1 MPIASQLEERA
12 NTEELFREY
21 KEDGSPEKREEIVKN
36 HLFLAEILAR
46 KYIGRGVE
54 FEDLFQVAS
63 YGLVLSVDRF
73 DPDKGVLFTSF
84 ATPTI
89 IGEIKKHFRDT
100 TWSLKVPR
108 RLKEISL
115 RIIETKEE
123 LQDSLHHVPT
133 VQELAE
139 HLEVSEEEIIEALE
153 SGRAHTTFSLEQ
165 EMNEQSENDSMSL
178 EKYLG
183 DEEEGYGRLETSAI
197 FEKVVAELSPTEKE
211 VMRKRFLQEVTQR
224 EVAELLGLSQMT
236 VSRIERA
243 MRNKF
248 RMEYDNN

>member
-1 MPIASQLEERA
+1 VSQTIEKV
-12 NTEELFREY
+12 NTEEMFREY
-21 KEDGSPEKREEIVKN
+21 RKKNSPEIRNEIIEK

-46 KYIGRGVE
+46 KYTGRGVDY
-54 FEDLFQVAS
+54 EDLFQVAS
-63 YGLVLSVDRF
+63 YGLVLSVDRY
-73 DPDKGVLFTSF
+73 DPDKGVLFASF

-89 IGEIKKHFRDT
+89 IGEIKKYFRDT

-115 RIIETKEE
+115 RILESREA
-123 LQDSLHHVPT
+123 LQDMLHHVPT

-139 HLEVSEEEIIEALE
+139 HLEVSEEDIIEALE
-153 SGRAHTTFSLEQ
+153 SSRAYTTFSLEQ
-165 EMNEQSENDSMSL
+165 EMDDQAEGESASL

-183 DEEEGYGRLETSAI
+183 DEEEGYNSLETSGI
-197 FEKVVAELSPTEKE
+197 FEKVMAELSPTEKE

-224 EVAELLGLSQMT
+224 EVAEALGLSQMT

-248 RMEYDNN
+248 RTEYNNMS